1 MKSLSSYPINAG
13 LNTSYLLTNILR
25 HVSQTCTVLST
36 ELYKLATDVAA
47 VIQREAHPNG
57 RMITEHEA
65 KHNCAE
71 N

>member
-1 MKSLSSYPINAG
+1 M
-13 LNTSYLLTNILR
+13 NTSYLLTNILR

-47 VIQREAHPNG
+47 VKREAHPNG

-65 KHNCAE
+65 KYNYAE